1 MLNFIYLIIFILV
14 LLIIS
19 FLVFL
24 SVFHLKIYFNNRKYQ
39 ALKEKWQPVLF
50 GYLNNEISL
59 NEATASFNKN
69 YKYTWKFIRTYLD
82 NLDGKDFEKLKNL
95 LQASGFIQYYLKKL
109 RTGSN
114 KDKLKAALIL
124 GKVRHKK
131 ALPYLEEMLKSDSSL
146 KIKTAGQAISQIGE
160 TSLVY
165 EIIKAF
171 LTRTEITYEGI
182 SQILILYGQKI
193 CPRLLLIIEDW
204 LDGEVDIRKEFQTSP
219 YETIALFVELLGH
232 NKYKGA
238 LPVLERLLKEVDNDE
253 LIIQIFKALSR
264 IKEPVDLDLTPFIN
278 HDNWVVRS
286 QTVRYL
292 YKNWE
297 SSYSE
302 QLKARISDENWWVSF
317 YSGMA
322 LYHNSFKA
330 FLEEVAVSDKPGS
343 EISNYILEAGGQF
356 EHF

>member
-1 MLNFIYLIIFILV
+1 MLNFIYMIILMLV
-14 LLIIS
+14 VAIIT
-19 FLVFL
+19 FLVVL
-24 SVFHLKIYFNNRKYQ
+24 TGFHLKIYFNNRKYQ
-39 ALKEKWQPVLF
+39 RLKEKWQPVLF

-59 NEATASFNKN
+59 KDAVTSFNRN
-69 YKYTWKFIRTYLD
+69 YNYTWKFIRTYLD
-82 NLDGKDFEKLKNL
+82 NLEGKDFEKLKNL

-109 RTGSN
+109 KSGSN

-124 GKVRHKK
+124 GKVKHKK
-131 ALPYLEEMLKSDSSL
+131 ALPHLKGMLRSDSSL
-146 KIKTAGQAISQIGE
+146 KIKTAGEAISQIGE
-160 TSLVY
+160 ASLIYDVV
-165 EIIKAF
+165 KAF
-171 LTRTEITYEGI
+171 LGRTEMTYEGI

-193 CPRLLLIIEDW
+193 CPSLLIIIEDW
-204 LDGEVDIRKEFQTSP
+204 LDGKIDIRKEFQTSP
-219 YETIALFVELLGH
+219 HETIALFVELLGH
-232 NKYKGA
+232 NKYKEG
-238 LPVLERLLKEVDNDE
+238 LPILERLLEELDNDE
-253 LIIQIFKALSR
+253 LIIQIFKALTR
-264 IKEPVDLDLTPFIN
+264 IKEPVGIDLTSFIN

-286 QTVRYL
+286 QTIRYL

-297 SSYSE
+297 PCYSK

-330 FLEEVAVSDKPGS
+330 FLEKIAVSDKPGA